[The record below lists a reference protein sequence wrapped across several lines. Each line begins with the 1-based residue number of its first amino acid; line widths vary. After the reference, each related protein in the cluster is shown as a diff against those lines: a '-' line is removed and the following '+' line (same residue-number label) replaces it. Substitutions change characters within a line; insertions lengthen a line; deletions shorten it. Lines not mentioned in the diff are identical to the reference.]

1 MTKKTVLVVDDE
13 RPILTLLARLVQGVG
28 AKVELAYNGKEA
40 LEKMRAQKPD
50 LVLLDLIMPVMS
62 GEEVLTVMETDPQ
75 LQDIPVIVI
84 STKAA
89 LGPGVERPVTLLR
102 KPFEPSEVKRL
113 IREKLMPGVLAAET
127 DDQSPD

>member
-1 MTKKTVLVVDDE
+1 MTRKTVLVVDDE
-13 RPILTLLARLVQGVG
+13 RPILSLLARLVQGVG

-40 LEKMRAQKPD
+40 LEKMRANKPD

-62 GEEVLTVMETDPQ
+62 GEEVLTVMETDPE

-89 LGPGVERPVTLLR
+89 VGPGVEREVPLLR

-113 IREKLMPGVLAAET
+113 IRETLAPSAPASET
-127 DDQSPD
+127 SG